1 MFVWSIQVAQTFF
14 LESLEGI
21 LRSDWILQEDTM
33 CNTPVLALPDYSQ
46 EFVVETDA
54 SHAGIGVVLIQKG
67 RLVAYFG
74 KVLAMKHRGR
84 VTSTIQ
90 QKGLIKLLG
99 LDNEVKF
106 KRGDENRVDDALS
119 KQFEWVQEE
128 EAISLLS
135 KLKVISSPVPTWVK
149 SITTIYEG
157 DTLGSDLITQL
168 VVDLQGPNMWHYQS
182 GILRKK
188 GKIYVGSTS
197 TLRQQLLQV
206 FHSSSLGGHSEC
218 DICQRSKDETIA
230 YPGLLQP
237 LSIPN
242 QEGTQISMD
251 FIEWL
256 PKSQGKDVISVEVDR
271 FTKSTHFIALSH
283 PYTAMIVV
291 DKFWKRVQTLH
302 DTMVPAA
309 EDVIMHRQ
317 QMQQLLKDNLHKA
330 RERMKYFPEQQRTE
344 KEFQVGDMVY
354 LKLQPY
360 RQTSL
365 ALRKNLKLSSKYY
378 GPYQVINRIG
388 LVSYKLAF
396 PPSSK
401 VHLIFYVSLLKNKVG
416 SRVVVQSTL
425 PMTNGEGQFIV
436 KLVTILQRQLV
447 QRENSTVV
455 KLLIQWF
462 SLPPEDANGEDFD
475 FIKVKFPE
483 FIANP

>member
-1 MFVWSIQVAQTFF
+1 MKHVTTVFMTLREHSLFAKRSKCSGYGVVAQTLF

-21 LRSDWILQEDTM
+21 LRADWILQEDTM
-33 CNTPVLALPDYSQ
+33 SNTPVLALPDYSQ

-54 SHAGIGVVLIQKG
+54 SHAGIGAILMQKG
-67 RLVAYFG
+67 RRVAYFG
-74 KVLAMKHRGR
+74 KVLAMKHR
-84 VTSTIQ
+84 
-90 QKGLIKLLG
+90 GLIKLLG

-106 KRGDENRVDDALS
+106 KRGDENRVVDALS

-128 EAISLLS
+128 ETISLLS
-135 KLKVISSPVPTWVK
+135 KLKAISSPVPTWVK
-149 SITTIYEG
+149 DITTIYEG

-168 VVDLQGPNMWHYQS
+168 VVDLQGPNLWHYQS
-182 GILRKK
+182 WILRKK

-230 YPGLLQP
+230 YPSLLQP

-242 QEGTQISMD
+242 QERTHISMD

-256 PKSQGKDVISVEVDR
+256 PKSQGKDVILVEVDR
-271 FTKSTHFIALSH
+271 FTKSAHFIALSH
-283 PYTAMIVV
+283 PYTATIVV

-302 DTMVPAA
+302 DTMVHAA

-330 RERMKYFPEQQRTE
+330 RERMKYFAEQQRTE
-344 KEFQVGDMVY
+344 REFQVGDMVY

-360 RQTSL
+360 QQTSL
-365 ALRKNLKLSSKYY
+365 ALRNNLKLSSKYY
-378 GPYQVINRIG
+378 GPYKVINMIE
-388 LVSYKLAF
+388 LVSYKLGL
-396 PPSSK
+396 PPSS
-401 VHLIFYVSLLKNKVG
+401 KVG

-425 PMTNGEGQFIV
+425 PMTNGEDQFLV
-436 KLVTILQRQLV
+436 KPVAILQRQLV
-447 QRENSTVV
+447 HREN
-455 KLLIQWF
+455 
-462 SLPPEDANGEDFD
+462 
-475 FIKVKFPE
+475 
-483 FIANP
+483 